1 MIVGYP
7 KQLGPQV
14 PKPQRLVEPDK
25 VTIAFYLR
33 AKSIDLFTDSA
44 AAILNF
50 IVLNSCYG
58 MPRGQISMYSRPP
71 PHLLEHP
78 IIATGNN

>member
-1 MIVGYP
+1 MIVDYP

-50 IVLNSCYG
+50 IVLNSYYG
-58 MPRGQISMYSRPP
+58 MPRRQISMYSPP
-71 PHLLEHP
+71 LLLEHP

>member
-7 KQLGPQV
+7 KQVSPQENSNQLREQYKV

-44 AAILNF
+44 AVILNSIEF
-50 IVLNSCYG
+50 HIILAPGLNTYFKNG
-58 MPRGQISMYSRPP
+58 V
-71 PHLLEHP
+71 
-78 IIATGNN
+78 